1 MQQEGIDDGMLEKR
15 CHKKEGKIIFLEKIE
30 HCYSNV
36 LYNYDSKRETKTKAI
51 WLSYHVQDA
60 CMGHL
65 CENGGTCD
73 IQNENVTCVCTP
85 FYGGARCEKQGTM

>member
-1 MQQEGIDDGMLEKR
+1 MPQKGRYYKFFRKDRTWL
-15 CHKKEGKIIFLEKIE
+15 LL
-30 HCYSNV
+30 

-85 FYGGARCEKQGTM
+85 FYGGARCEKKGTL